1 VWFWAVGTGA
11 TSLILGF
18 FGAMTKSAHA
28 VCAFLCEPVSLCHAG
43 AMTDLAR
50 RTSDTTG
57 ATSRAL
63 AAQRHDIITAQ
74 LRLHGAVRVGD
85 LAALL
90 EVSEMT
96 VRRDLDVLSELGVL
110 DKVHGGA
117 TLRDD
122 RSAFEPGF
130 DAKSRR
136 NLEEKVAIG
145 REAATIVR
153 PGTSIGLTAGTTTYH
168 MAMSLIDVTEL
179 TVVTNCIHIAEYLH
193 QFPRSDRTVLLV
205 GGTRTPSDA
214 LVGPTAVQTLSQLQL
229 DVVFMG
235 VHGMS
240 AKGFTTPNLAEAETN
255 RSFAN
260 TTNDVVILAD
270 HAKWNLNGLCTIMPL
285 SGAAMVITD
294 SALRQDARAV
304 LADQCRSLRI
314 VETSSTDTDASAST
328 VVGAS
333 RVTT

>member
-1 VWFWAVGTGA
+1 
-11 TSLILGF
+11 
-18 FGAMTKSAHA
+18 
-28 VCAFLCEPVSLCHAG
+28 
-43 AMTDLAR
+43 MTDLAR
-50 RTSDTTG
+50 RASDTTG
-57 ATSRAL
+57 PVSRAL

-85 LAALL
+85 LATLL
-90 EVSEMT
+90 DVSEMT
-96 VRRDLDVLSELGVL
+96 VRRDLDALCELGVL

-136 NLEEKVAIG
+136 NLEEKIAIG
-145 REAATIVR
+145 RTAASLVR
-153 PGTSIGLTAGTTTYH
+153 AGTSIGLTAGTTTYH
-168 MAMSLIDVTEL
+168 MAMSLVDVADL

-193 QFPRSDRTVLLV
+193 QFPRADRTVLLI

-229 DVVFMG
+229 DLVFMG

-255 RSFAN
+255 RAFAQ
-260 TTNDVVILAD
+260 TTNDVVVLAD
-270 HAKWNLNGLCTIMPL
+270 HSKWNLNGLCTIMPL
-285 SGAAMVITD
+285 GDAAMVITD
-294 SALRQDARAV
+294 SSLRSDARAV
-304 LADQCRSLRI
+304 LTRECRSVRL
-314 VETSSTDTDASAST
+314 VDVMSQESPQNTSIE
-328 VVGAS
+328 
-333 RVTT
+333 

>member
-1 VWFWAVGTGA
+1 
-11 TSLILGF
+11 
-18 FGAMTKSAHA
+18 
-28 VCAFLCEPVSLCHAG
+28 
-43 AMTDLAR
+43 MTDLAR
-50 RTSDTTG
+50 RASDTTG
-57 ATSRAL
+57 PVSRAL

-85 LAALL
+85 LATLL
-90 EVSEMT
+90 DVSEMT
-96 VRRDLDVLSELGVL
+96 VRRDLDALCELGVL

-136 NLEEKVAIG
+136 NLEEKIAIG
-145 REAATIVR
+145 RTAASLVR
-153 PGTSIGLTAGTTTYH
+153 AGTSIGLTAGTTTYH
-168 MAMSLIDVTEL
+168 MAMSLVDVADL

-193 QFPRSDRTVLLV
+193 QFPRADRTVLLI

-229 DVVFMG
+229 DLVFMG

-255 RSFAN
+255 RAFAQ
-260 TTNDVVILAD
+260 TTNDVVVLAD
-270 HAKWNLNGLCTIMPL
+270 HSKWNLNGLCTIMPL
-285 SGAAMVITD
+285 GDAAMVITD
-294 SALRQDARAV
+294 SSLRADARAV
-304 LADQCRSLRI
+304 LTRECRSVRL
-314 VETSSTDTDASAST
+314 VDVMSQESPQNTSIE
-328 VVGAS
+328 
-333 RVTT
+333 

>member
-1 VWFWAVGTGA
+1 VR
-11 TSLILGF
+11 
-18 FGAMTKSAHA
+18 SA
-28 VCAFLCEPVSLCHAG
+28 P
-43 AMTDLAR
+43 MTDLAR
-50 RTSDTTG
+50 RPSDTTG
-57 ATSRAL
+57 QTTRAL

-96 VRRDLDVLSELGVL
+96 VRRDLDTLSEAGVL

-136 NLEEKVAIG
+136 NLEEKIAIG
-145 REAATIVR
+145 RAAGTLVR
-153 PGTSIGLTAGTTTYH
+153 AGTSIGLTAGTTTYH
-168 MAMSLIDVTEL
+168 MAMSLLDVVDL

-193 QFPRSDRTVLLV
+193 QFPRADRTVLLI

-214 LVGPTAVQTLSQLQL
+214 LVGPTAVQTLAQLQL
-229 DVVFMG
+229 DMVFMG

-255 RSFAN
+255 RAFVQ
-260 TTNDVVILAD
+260 TTNDVVVLAD
-270 HAKWNLNGLCTIMPL
+270 HSKWNMNGFCTIMPL
-285 SGAAMVITD
+285 SSAAMVVTD
-294 SALRQDARAV
+294 SSLRTDARIV
-304 LADQCRSLRI
+304 LARECRSVR
-314 VETSSTDTDASAST
+314 VVDTDPTIAPAGRPH
-328 VVGAS
+328 V
-333 RVTT
+333 

>member
-1 VWFWAVGTGA
+1 
-11 TSLILGF
+11 
-18 FGAMTKSAHA
+18 
-28 VCAFLCEPVSLCHAG
+28 
-43 AMTDLAR
+43 MTDLAR
-50 RTSDTTG
+50 RASDTTG
-57 ATSRAL
+57 PVSRAL

-85 LAALL
+85 LATLL
-90 EVSEMT
+90 DVSEMT
-96 VRRDLDVLSELGVL
+96 VRRDLDALCELGVL

-136 NLEEKVAIG
+136 NLEEKIAIG
-145 REAATIVR
+145 RTAASLVR
-153 PGTSIGLTAGTTTYH
+153 AGTSIGLTAGTTTYH
-168 MAMSLIDVTEL
+168 MAMSLVDVADL

-193 QFPRSDRTVLLV
+193 QFPRADRTVLLI

-229 DVVFMG
+229 DLVFMG

-255 RSFAN
+255 RAFAQ
-260 TTNDVVILAD
+260 TTNDVVVLAD
-270 HAKWNLNGLCTIMPL
+270 HSKWNLNGLCTIMPL
-285 SGAAMVITD
+285 DDAAMVITD
-294 SALRQDARAV
+294 SSLRADARAV
-304 LADQCRSLRI
+304 LTRECRSVRL
-314 VETSSTDTDASAST
+314 VDVMSQESPPNTSIE
-328 VVGAS
+328 
-333 RVTT
+333 

>member
-1 VWFWAVGTGA
+1 
-11 TSLILGF
+11 
-18 FGAMTKSAHA
+18 
-28 VCAFLCEPVSLCHAG
+28 
-43 AMTDLAR
+43 MTDLAR
-50 RTSDTTG
+50 RSSEATG
-57 ATSRAL
+57 AASRAL
-63 AAQRHDIITAQ
+63 AAQRHEIITAQ

-85 LAALL
+85 LATLL
-90 EVSEMT
+90 DVSEMT
-96 VRRDLDVLSELGVL
+96 IRRDLDVLSELGVL

-117 TLRDD
+117 TVRDD

-136 NLEEKVAIG
+136 NLEEKLAIG

-153 PGTSIGLTAGTTTYH
+153 PGTSIGLTAGTTTFH
-168 MAMSLIDVTEL
+168 MAMSLLDISDL
-179 TVVTNCIHIAEYLH
+179 TVVTNCIHVAEYLH

-255 RSFAN
+255 RAFVN

-285 SGAAMVITD
+285 SGAAMLITD
-294 SALRQDARAV
+294 SGLRPDAQAV
-304 LADQCRSLRI
+304 LASECRNLRV
-314 VETSSTDTDASAST
+314 VEMSSVNGDANAST
-328 VVGAS
+328 VVVTS
-333 RVTT
+333 RIDT

>member
-1 VWFWAVGTGA
+1 
-11 TSLILGF
+11 
-18 FGAMTKSAHA
+18 
-28 VCAFLCEPVSLCHAG
+28 
-43 AMTDLAR
+43 MTDLAR
-50 RTSDTTG
+50 RPSDTTG
-57 ATSRAL
+57 QTTRAL
-63 AAQRHDIITAQ
+63 AAQRHDIITTQ

-96 VRRDLDVLSELGVL
+96 VRRDLDTLSEAGVL

-136 NLEEKVAIG
+136 NLEEKIAIG
-145 REAATIVR
+145 RAAGTLVR
-153 PGTSIGLTAGTTTYH
+153 AGTSIGLTAGTTTYH
-168 MAMSLIDVTEL
+168 MAMSLLLVVDL

-193 QFPRSDRTVLLV
+193 QFPRADRTVLLI

-214 LVGPTAVQTLSQLQL
+214 LVGPTAVQTLEQLQL
-229 DVVFMG
+229 DMVFMG

-255 RSFAN
+255 RAFVQ
-260 TTNDVVILAD
+260 TTNDVVVLAD
-270 HAKWNLNGLCTIMPL
+270 HSKWNMNGFCTIMPL
-285 SGAAMVITD
+285 ASAAMVVTD
-294 SALRQDARAV
+294 SSLRTDARNV
-304 LADQCRSLRI
+304 LARECRSLR
-314 VETSSTDTDASAST
+314 VVDTDPTIASA
-328 VVGAS
+328 GRPNA
-333 RVTT
+333 

>member
-1 VWFWAVGTGA
+1 
-11 TSLILGF
+11 
-18 FGAMTKSAHA
+18 
-28 VCAFLCEPVSLCHAG
+28 
-43 AMTDLAR
+43 MTDLAR
-50 RTSDTTG
+50 RASDTTG
-57 ATSRAL
+57 PVSRAL

-85 LAALL
+85 LATLL
-90 EVSEMT
+90 DVSEMT
-96 VRRDLDVLSELGVL
+96 VRRDLDALCELGVL

-136 NLEEKVAIG
+136 NLEEKIAIG
-145 REAATIVR
+145 RTAASLVR
-153 PGTSIGLTAGTTTYH
+153 AGTSIGLTAGTTTYH
-168 MAMSLIDVTEL
+168 MAMSLVDVADL

-193 QFPRSDRTVLLV
+193 QFPRADRTVLLI

-229 DVVFMG
+229 DLVFMG

-255 RSFAN
+255 RAFAQ
-260 TTNDVVILAD
+260 TTNDVVVLAD
-270 HAKWNLNGLCTIMPL
+270 HSKWNLNGLCTIMPL
-285 SGAAMVITD
+285 DDAAMVITD
-294 SALRQDARAV
+294 SSLRADARAV
-304 LADQCRSLRI
+304 LTRECRSVRL
-314 VETSSTDTDASAST
+314 VDVMSQESPQNTSIE
-328 VVGAS
+328 
-333 RVTT
+333 

>member
-1 VWFWAVGTGA
+1 
-11 TSLILGF
+11 
-18 FGAMTKSAHA
+18 
-28 VCAFLCEPVSLCHAG
+28 
-43 AMTDLAR
+43 MTDLAR
-50 RTSDTTG
+50 RASDTTG
-57 ATSRAL
+57 PVSRAL

-85 LAALL
+85 LATLL
-90 EVSEMT
+90 DVSEMT
-96 VRRDLDVLSELGVL
+96 VRRDLDALCELGVL

-136 NLEEKVAIG
+136 NLEEKIAIG
-145 REAATIVR
+145 RTAASLVR
-153 PGTSIGLTAGTTTYH
+153 AGTSIGLTAGTTTYH
-168 MAMSLIDVTEL
+168 MAMSLVDVAGL

-193 QFPRSDRTVLLV
+193 QFPRADRTVLLI

-229 DVVFMG
+229 DLVFMG

-255 RSFAN
+255 RAFAQ
-260 TTNDVVILAD
+260 TTNDVVVLAD
-270 HAKWNLNGLCTIMPL
+270 HSKWNLNGLCTIMPL
-285 SGAAMVITD
+285 GDAAMVITD
-294 SALRQDARAV
+294 SSLRSDARAV
-304 LADQCRSLRI
+304 LTRECRGVRLVDVMSQ
-314 VETSSTDTDASAST
+314 ESPQNTSIE
-328 VVGAS
+328 
-333 RVTT
+333 

>member
-1 VWFWAVGTGA
+1 ML
-11 TSLILGF
+11 S
-18 FGAMTKSAHA
+18 
-28 VCAFLCEPVSLCHAG
+28 C
-43 AMTDLAR
+43 MTDLDR
-50 RTSDTTG
+50 RSLDT
-57 ATSRAL
+57 APSSVRAL

-85 LAALL
+85 LATLL
-90 EVSEMT
+90 DVSEMT
-96 VRRDLDVLSELGVL
+96 VRRDLDALSELGVL

-130 DAKSRR
+130 DTKSRR
-136 NLEEKVAIG
+136 NLEEKLAIG
-145 REAATIVR
+145 RTAAGLVR
-153 PGTSIGLTAGTTTYH
+153 AGMSIGLTAGTTTYH
-168 MAMSLIDVTEL
+168 MAMSLLDVVDL

-193 QFPRSDRTVLLV
+193 QFPRADRTVLLV

-229 DVVFMG
+229 DLVFMG

-255 RSFAN
+255 RAFAK
-260 TTNDVVILAD
+260 TTNDVIVLAD
-270 HAKWNLNGLCTIMPL
+270 HSKWNLNGLCTILPL
-285 SGAAMVITD
+285 SEVAMIITD

-304 LADQCRSLRI
+304 LARECRNLQIADTNTNGRDRDHSLLADI
-314 VETSSTDTDASAST
+314 SQPQ
-328 VVGAS
+328 
-333 RVTT
+333 

>member
-1 VWFWAVGTGA
+1 
-11 TSLILGF
+11 
-18 FGAMTKSAHA
+18 
-28 VCAFLCEPVSLCHAG
+28 
-43 AMTDLAR
+43 MTDIAR
-50 RTSDTTG
+50 RVSDTTV
-57 ATSRAL
+57 AASRAL

-85 LAALL
+85 LATLL
-90 EVSEMT
+90 DVSEMT

-117 TLRDD
+117 TMRDD

-130 DAKSRR
+130 DAKSCR
-136 NLEEKVAIG
+136 NLEEKLAIG
-145 REAATIVR
+145 REAARIVR

-168 MAMSLIDVTEL
+168 MAMSLMDVADL
-179 TVVTNCIHIAEYLH
+179 TLVTNCIHIAEYLH
-193 QFPRSDRTVLLV
+193 QFPRSDRTVLLI

-255 RSFAN
+255 RAFVN

-270 HAKWNLNGLCTIMPL
+270 HSKWNLNGLCTIMPL
-285 SGAAMVITD
+285 SGAAMLVTD
-294 SALRQDARAV
+294 SALRPDAQAL
-304 LADQCRSLRI
+304 LASECRNLRVI
-314 VETSSTDTDASAST
+314 EIGSASGDTNAST
-328 VVGAS
+328 VVAKS
-333 RVTT
+333 QVDT

>member
-1 VWFWAVGTGA
+1 
-11 TSLILGF
+11 
-18 FGAMTKSAHA
+18 M
-28 VCAFLCEPVSLCHAG
+28 LCCV
-43 AMTDLAR
+43 TDLDR
-50 RTSDTTG
+50 RTVDT
-57 ATSRAL
+57 APSSVRAL

-85 LAALL
+85 LATLL
-90 EVSEMT
+90 DVSEMT
-96 VRRDLDVLSELGVL
+96 VRRDLDALSELGVL

-130 DAKSRR
+130 DTKSRR
-136 NLEEKVAIG
+136 NLEEKLAIG
-145 REAATIVR
+145 RAAAGLVR
-153 PGTSIGLTAGTTTYH
+153 AGMSIGLTAGTTTYH
-168 MAMSLIDVTEL
+168 MAMSLLDVVDL

-193 QFPRSDRTVLLV
+193 QFPRADRTVLLV

-229 DVVFMG
+229 DLVFMG

-255 RSFAN
+255 RAFAK
-260 TTNDVVILAD
+260 TTNDVVVLAD
-270 HAKWNLNGLCTIMPL
+270 HSKWNLNGLCTILPL
-285 SGAAMVITD
+285 SDVAMIITD

-304 LADQCRSLRI
+304 LARECRNLQI
-314 VETSSTDTDASAST
+314 ADTDTNSPDRDHSLLADISEPK
-328 VVGAS
+328 
-333 RVTT
+333 

>member
-1 VWFWAVGTGA
+1 
-11 TSLILGF
+11 
-18 FGAMTKSAHA
+18 M
-28 VCAFLCEPVSLCHAG
+28 LCCV
-43 AMTDLAR
+43 TDLDR
-50 RTSDTTG
+50 RSLDT
-57 ATSRAL
+57 APSSVRAL

-85 LAALL
+85 LATLL
-90 EVSEMT
+90 DVSEMT
-96 VRRDLDVLSELGVL
+96 VRRDLDALSELGVL

-130 DAKSRR
+130 DTKSRR
-136 NLEEKVAIG
+136 NLEEKLAIG
-145 REAATIVR
+145 RTAAGLVR
-153 PGTSIGLTAGTTTYH
+153 AGMSIGLTAGTTTYH
-168 MAMSLIDVTEL
+168 MAMSLLDVVDL

-193 QFPRSDRTVLLV
+193 QFPRADRTVLLV

-229 DVVFMG
+229 DLVFMG

-255 RSFAN
+255 RAFAK
-260 TTNDVVILAD
+260 TTNDVIVLAD
-270 HAKWNLNGLCTIMPL
+270 HSKWNLNGLCTILPL
-285 SGAAMVITD
+285 SEVAMIITD

-304 LADQCRSLRI
+304 LARECRNLQIADTNTNGRDRDHSLI
-314 VETSSTDTDASAST
+314 ADISQPQ
-328 VVGAS
+328 
-333 RVTT
+333 

>member
-1 VWFWAVGTGA
+1 
-11 TSLILGF
+11 
-18 FGAMTKSAHA
+18 
-28 VCAFLCEPVSLCHAG
+28 
-43 AMTDLAR
+43 MTDLAR
-50 RTSDTTG
+50 RASDTTG
-57 ATSRAL
+57 PVSRAL

-85 LAALL
+85 LATLL
-90 EVSEMT
+90 DVSEMT
-96 VRRDLDVLSELGVL
+96 VRRDLDALCELGVL

-136 NLEEKVAIG
+136 NLEEKIAIG
-145 REAATIVR
+145 RTAASLVR
-153 PGTSIGLTAGTTTYH
+153 AGTSIGLTAGTTTYH
-168 MAMSLIDVTEL
+168 MAMSLVDVADL

-193 QFPRSDRTVLLV
+193 QFPRADRTVLLI

-229 DVVFMG
+229 DLVFMG

-255 RSFAN
+255 RAFAQ
-260 TTNDVVILAD
+260 TTNDVVVLAD
-270 HAKWNLNGLCTIMPL
+270 HSKWNLNGLCTIMPL
-285 SGAAMVITD
+285 GDAAMVVTD
-294 SALRQDARAV
+294 SSLRADARAV
-304 LADQCRSLRI
+304 LTRECRSVRL
-314 VETSSTDTDASAST
+314 VDVMSQESPQNTSIE
-328 VVGAS
+328 
-333 RVTT
+333 

>member
-1 VWFWAVGTGA
+1 ML
-11 TSLILGF
+11 S
-18 FGAMTKSAHA
+18 
-28 VCAFLCEPVSLCHAG
+28 C
-43 AMTDLAR
+43 MTDLDR
-50 RTSDTTG
+50 RSLDT
-57 ATSRAL
+57 APSSVRAL

-85 LAALL
+85 LATLL
-90 EVSEMT
+90 DVSEMT
-96 VRRDLDVLSELGVL
+96 VRRDLDALSELGVL

-130 DAKSRR
+130 DTKSRR
-136 NLEEKVAIG
+136 NLEEKLAIG
-145 REAATIVR
+145 RTAAGLVR
-153 PGTSIGLTAGTTTYH
+153 AGMSIGLTAGTTTYH
-168 MAMSLIDVTEL
+168 MAMSLLDVVDL

-193 QFPRSDRTVLLV
+193 QFPRADRTVLLV

-229 DVVFMG
+229 DLVFMG

-255 RSFAN
+255 RAFAK
-260 TTNDVVILAD
+260 TTNDVIVLAD
-270 HAKWNLNGLCTIMPL
+270 HSKWNLNGLCTILPL
-285 SGAAMVITD
+285 SEVAMIITD

-304 LADQCRSLRI
+304 LARECRNLQI
-314 VETSSTDTDASAST
+314 ADTDTNGRDRDHSLLADISQPK
-328 VVGAS
+328 
-333 RVTT
+333 